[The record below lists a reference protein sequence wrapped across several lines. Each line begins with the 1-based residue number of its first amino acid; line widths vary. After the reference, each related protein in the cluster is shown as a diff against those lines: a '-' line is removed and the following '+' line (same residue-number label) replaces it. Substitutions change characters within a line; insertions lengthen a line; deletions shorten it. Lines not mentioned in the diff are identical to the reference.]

1 MSTGWKWKMDSH
13 APYSALQ
20 QDLWTEE
27 WSVYKTAQL
36 SVCSS
41 VWGLSTSLVWHG
53 QDTRTFLK
61 KCSWMKWTRWTAV
74 TVIFFSLDTSDYP
87 PPSVGMRRPTSL
99 ATTVATARSSREK
112 WNAPAGQVLR
122 GNGESQQS
130 FTGGPSG
137 LDNSET
143 MQSVFLLR
151 FLVSVPI
158 GKSVL

>member
-1 MSTGWKWKMDSH
+1 MDSH

-36 SVCSS
+36 SICSS
-41 VWGLSTSLVWHG
+41 VRLSTSLVWQG

-61 KCSWMKWTRWTAV
+61 KCSWTEWTRWTAV
-74 TVIFFSLDTSDYP
+74 TVAFFSLNTSDYP

-99 ATTVATARSSREK
+99 ATTGATARRSREK
-112 WNAPAGQVLR
+112 WNVPAGQVLR

-130 FTGGPSG
+130 FTGDPSG
-137 LDNSET
+137 PDNSET
-143 MQSVFLLR
+143 MRSVFLVR
-151 FLVSVPI
+151 FLVSVPR

>member
-1 MSTGWKWKMDSH
+1 MDRH
-13 APYSALQ
+13 TPYSALP
-20 QDLWTEE
+20 QDLWTKE
-27 WSVYKTAQL
+27 WSMSKTAQL
-36 SVCSS
+36 SICSS
-41 VWGLSTSLVWHG
+41 VGLSTSWVWHG

-61 KCSWMKWTRWTAV
+61 KYSWMKWTGWTAV
-74 TVIFFSLDTSDYP
+74 TVTFFSLGTSDYP

-112 WNAPAGQVLR
+112 WSAPAGQVLR

-130 FTGGPSG
+130 FTGGPSRP
-137 LDNSET
+137 DNSET
-143 MQSVFLLR
+143 MRSVFLLR